1 MRIAFGADGENE
13 CTRSVR
19 RALEE
24 LADVEVLSGAPWP
37 DFARAVGTAVAE
49 KQADLG
55 VVMCWTGTGVAIA
68 ANKVKG
74 VRAATA
80 WDPWI
85 AANARAW
92 NAANVLALSMKRTS
106 SDVAVECVKA
116 FLDAQVDPTEQE
128 NINKL
133 D

>member
-1 MRIAFGADGENE
+1 MRIAFGSDGQNE
-13 CTRSVR
+13 CTNAVLQ
-19 RALEE
+19 ALKHV
-24 LADVEVLSGAPWP
+24 ADVEEMSASAWP
-37 DFARAVGTAVAE
+37 DFARAVGEAVADQRVE
-49 KQADLG
+49 RG

-92 NAANVLALSMKRTS
+92 NDANVLALSMKRTAP
-106 SDVAVECVKA
+106 DVAVECVKA
-116 FLDAQVDPTEQE
+116 FLETAVDPTEQE